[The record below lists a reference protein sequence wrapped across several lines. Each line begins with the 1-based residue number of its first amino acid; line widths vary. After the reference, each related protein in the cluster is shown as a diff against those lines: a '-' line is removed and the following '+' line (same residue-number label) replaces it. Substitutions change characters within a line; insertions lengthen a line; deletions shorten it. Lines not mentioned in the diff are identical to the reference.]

1 MNDRTEAAA
10 STPVTPSTP
19 VTHVI
24 FDMDGVL
31 LDTEPHYTAASTEVC
46 RRYGAEFTFAH
57 KSRMLG
63 RRALAAADWLVAEL
77 GLPMTGEDFIRERE
91 PLLDALF
98 ATAQPMPGAV
108 DLTAYLTARGIPHAV
123 ASSSSRR
130 NFAIKTRP
138 HADWFARFDAVV
150 LGDDPEVHDG
160 KPAPDIFLTAARRL
174 GATPETCLLV
184 EDSPAG
190 VAAAHAA
197 GMRVICVPDPNIEAA
212 LFPPADQVLPS
223 LLAFRPEDWGLPPL
237 RVAVDREA
245 RRAR

>member
-1 MNDRTEAAA
+1 MTARSEA
-10 STPVTPSTP
+10 TP

-46 RRYGAEFTFAH
+46 RRYGREFTFAH

-77 GLPMTGEDFIRERE
+77 DLPMTGEAFLLERE
-91 PLLDALF
+91 PILDALF
-98 ATAQPMPGAV
+98 ATAGPMPGALE
-108 DLTAYLTARGIPHAV
+108 LTAHLATHAVPHAV

-130 NFAIKTRP
+130 NFAIKTRA
-138 HADWFARFDAVV
+138 HAGWFARFDAVV
-150 LGDDPEVHDG
+150 LGDDPDVHDG
-160 KPAPDIFLTAARRL
+160 KPAPDIFLVAARRL
-174 GATPETCLLV
+174 GAPPAACLVV

-190 VAAAHAA
+190 VAAARAA
-197 GMRVICVPDPNIEAA
+197 GMRVVCVPDPNIEAA

-223 LLAFRPEDWGLPPL
+223 LLAFRPEDWGLPPFRL
-237 RVAVDREA
+237 GAAIEA
-245 RRAR
+245 RR

>member
-1 MNDRTEAAA
+1 MSAGHE
-10 STPVTPSTP
+10 

-46 RRYGAEFTFAH
+46 RRYGREFTYAH

-77 GLPMTGEDFIRERE
+77 GLPLTGAGFLRERE
-91 PLLDALF
+91 PILDALF
-98 ATAQPMPGAV
+98 AVARPMPGAV
-108 DLTAYLTARGIPHAV
+108 ELTAHLSTHRVPHAV

-130 NFAIKTRP
+130 NFAIKTDA
-138 HADWFARFDAVV
+138 HAGWFARFDAVV
-150 LGDDPEVHDG
+150 LGDDPEVHEG

-174 GATPETCLLV
+174 GVEPSACLVV

-190 VAAAHAA
+190 VAAARAA
-197 GMRVICVPDPNIEAA
+197 GMRVVCVPDPNIEAA

-223 LLAFRPEDWGLPPL
+223 LLAFRPREWGLPPF
-237 RVAVDREA
+237 RVGVPLDAGRTL
-245 RRAR
+245 